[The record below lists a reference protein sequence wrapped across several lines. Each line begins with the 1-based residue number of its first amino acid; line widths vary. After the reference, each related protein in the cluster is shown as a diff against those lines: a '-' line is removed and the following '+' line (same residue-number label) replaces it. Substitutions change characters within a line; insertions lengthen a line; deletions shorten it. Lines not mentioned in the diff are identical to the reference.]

1 MLGKYPKNR
10 AKIMTRILLIL
21 GLCLGFSTTLLAQ
34 EKTIGVFVA
43 LADNQHQGII
53 PVPKTIGNGNDPERN
68 LYWGTAEGIKGV
80 FDKSRVWRLVE
91 QQDTANGVVL
101 RTRTYQH
108 KTYPAKLIAK
118 AYQGAAIQQATQDF
132 EQALREHQYDLAIY
146 VGHNGLMDFRLAAP
160 AAPTDTSKPSDAM
173 VLACKSEAY
182 FKPRLQALGANP
194 LLLTTQF
201 MYPGAFIVEAATESW
216 LKDQNRVLIRASAGK
231 AYARNQKLSVK
242 AGTGIFADLG
252 E

>member
-1 MLGKYPKNR
+1 
-10 AKIMTRILLIL
+10 MTRILLIL
-21 GLCLGFSTTLLAQ
+21 GLCLGLSTALLAQ

-53 PVPKTIGNGNDPERN
+53 PVPKAIGNGDDPERN

-80 FDKSRVWRLVE
+80 FDKSRAWTLVDK
-91 QQDTANGVVL
+91 QDTANGIIL
-101 RTRTYQH
+101 RTRTYLH

-132 EQALREHQYDLAIY
+132 EQAVREHQYDLAIY
-146 VGHNGLMDFRLAAP
+146 VGHNGLMDFHLAP
-160 AAPTDTSKPSDAM
+160 VTPPNDTSKATDAM
-173 VLACKSEAY
+173 VLACKSAAY
-182 FKPRLQALGANP
+182 FQPRLQSLGAKP
-194 LLLTTQF
+194 VLLTTQF

-216 LKDQNRVLIRASAGK
+216 LKGQNRQQVRASAGK
-231 AYARNQKLSVK
+231 AYANNQKLSVK